1 MNFLCCNSWRYEE
14 KRRQEGFTSEK
25 KQFNPKRDM
34 AEYYSALPFEL
45 TGAQKRTIEE
55 IFTDIRRDFPMLRLV
70 QGDVG
75 SGKTAVAAAV
85 IFAMIKS
92 GYQCVLMA
100 PTEILAKQ
108 HYKNLVNLF
117 GAFAF
122 NIQMLT
128 GSMTASERETVVMQM
143 ATGTCDLVI
152 GTHALIQDGI
162 TFPKLGLVV
171 IDEQHRFGV
180 KQRAKLKAQGFPHLL
195 NLSATPIPRTMAL
208 TIYGDQDLS
217 ILDEL
222 PPGRTP
228 IVTRLVPEAKRKDA
242 EFWVSD
248 QVAKGHQVFIVCPLI
263 EESEAIQVK
272 AATLEYERLSKEIF
286 PQHKLALLH
295 GRMKGD
301 EKENVMKAFS
311 AGEINIL
318 VSTSVIEVGID
329 VPNASIM
336 MIEGADRF
344 GLAQLHQ
351 FRGRVGRGSNQS
363 YCFLLQ
369 IQIPTMPCK
378 IKIHGSVYFWF

>member
-1 MNFLCCNSWRYEE
+1 
-14 KRRQEGFTSEK
+14 
-25 KQFNPKRDM
+25 
-34 AEYYSALPFEL
+34 
-45 TGAQKRTIEE
+45 
-55 IFTDIRRDFPMLRLV
+55 MLRLV

>member
-1 MNFLCCNSWRYEE
+1 
-14 KRRQEGFTSEK
+14 
-25 KQFNPKRDM
+25 
-34 AEYYSALPFEL
+34 
-45 TGAQKRTIEE
+45 
-55 IFTDIRRDFPMLRLV
+55 
-70 QGDVG
+70 
-75 SGKTAVAAAV
+75 
-85 IFAMIKS
+85 MIKS

-100 PTEILAKQ
+100 PTEILANSIT
-108 HYKNLVNLF
+108 KNLVNLF

-248 QVAKGHQVFIVCPLI
+248 QVAKRSSGFHCLPF
-263 EESEAIQVK
+263 
-272 AATLEYERLSKEIF
+272 
-286 PQHKLALLH
+286 
-295 GRMKGD
+295 D
-301 EKENVMKAFS
+301 
-311 AGEINIL
+311 
-318 VSTSVIEVGID
+318 
-329 VPNASIM
+329 
-336 MIEGADRF
+336 
-344 GLAQLHQ
+344 
-351 FRGRVGRGSNQS
+351 
-363 YCFLLQ
+363 
-369 IQIPTMPCK
+369 
-378 IKIHGSVYFWF
+378 